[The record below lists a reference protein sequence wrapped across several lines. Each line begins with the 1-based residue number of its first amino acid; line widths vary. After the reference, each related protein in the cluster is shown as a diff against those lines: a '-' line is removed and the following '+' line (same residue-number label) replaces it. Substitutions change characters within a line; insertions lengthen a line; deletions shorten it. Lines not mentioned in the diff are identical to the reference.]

1 MLFFDILLGI
11 VSLAI
16 TGVITIAVLW
26 VSIYIVLD
34 IISRLKKYRKN
45 GDDWR
50 IDLQVLD
57 FRAIRGVTATGGLR
71 ETNAMRKDI

>member
-16 TGVITIAVLW
+16 TGVETIAVLW

-50 IDLQVLD
+50 IDL
-57 FRAIRGVTATGGLR
+57 
-71 ETNAMRKDI
+71 

>member
-16 TGVITIAVLW
+16 TGVVTIAVLW
-26 VSIYIVLD
+26 VSICIVLD

-50 IDLQVLD
+50 IDL
-57 FRAIRGVTATGGLR
+57 
-71 ETNAMRKDI
+71 

>member
-16 TGVITIAVLW
+16 TGVVAIAVLW

-50 IDLQVLD
+50 IDL
-57 FRAIRGVTATGGLR
+57 
-71 ETNAMRKDI
+71 

>member
-16 TGVITIAVLW
+16 TGVVTIAVSW
-26 VSIYIVLD
+26 VSIYMVLD

-45 GDDWR
+45 DDDWR
-50 IDLQVLD
+50 IDL
-57 FRAIRGVTATGGLR
+57 
-71 ETNAMRKDI
+71 

>member
-1 MLFFDILLGI
+1 MLFFGILLGI
-11 VSLAI
+11 V
-16 TGVITIAVLW
+16 TIAFVGVVTIIALW

-57 FRAIRGVTATGGLR
+57 FRVIRGVTATGGLR
-71 ETNAMRKDI
+71 KTNAMRKDI

>member
-16 TGVITIAVLW
+16 TGVVTIAVLW

-57 FRAIRGVTATGGLR
+57 FRVIRGVTATGGLR

>member
-16 TGVITIAVLW
+16 AGVVTIAVSW
-26 VSIYIVLD
+26 VSIYMVPD

-45 GDDWR
+45 DDDWR
-50 IDLQVLD
+50 IDL
-57 FRAIRGVTATGGLR
+57 
-71 ETNAMRKDI
+71 

>member
-16 TGVITIAVLW
+16 TGVVTIAILW

-50 IDLQVLD
+50 IDLQVLG
-57 FRAIRGVTATGGLR
+57 FRVIRGVTATGGLR

>member
-16 TGVITIAVLW
+16 VGMVTIAVSW
-26 VSIYIVLD
+26 GSIYMVLD

-45 GDDWR
+45 DDDWR
-50 IDLQVLD
+50 IDL
-57 FRAIRGVTATGGLR
+57 
-71 ETNAMRKDI
+71 